1 MSVVIL
7 IISMMIV
14 GTMTARSMINKA
26 RLANARSLTQKSV
39 VNDLTSDLVAWY
51 ETSLESSFESG
62 ITKIDGSFVSIW
74 KDNNKDQTLKN
85 DATMSTAANQP
96 RFYNKAFYDSIP
108 GVRFNGTDD
117 FLSFNGTPL
126 VKNSY
131 TIFVVEQRRS
141 NASQSY
147 FIGGVNA
154 ASNSSMHLGYRN
166 DTTITQAHY
175 LNDMD
180 IVTSGNLVINSYSI
194 VIPRIHTF
202 FYNNSIGKKYTL
214 NGKFEYTNPVAQTS
228 PLVAF
233 GGAQIARYKT
243 SLYYNGDIGEIIIF
257 KRSLKTEEIEAIES
271 YLGSKYGISVS

>member
-1 MSVVIL
+1 M
-7 IISMMIV
+7 IISAMIV
-14 GTMTARSMINKA
+14 GTLTAKSLISKA

-39 VNDLTSDLVAWY
+39 VNDLGSDLVAWY
-51 ETSLESSFESG
+51 ETSLESSFELG
-62 ITKIDGSFVSIW
+62 VNQKDGTLIKIW

-96 RFYNKAFYDSIP
+96 QFYKKAFYDSIP
-108 GVRFNGTDD
+108 GVRFDGSND

-147 FIGGVNA
+147 FIGGVNIA
-154 ASNSSMHLGYRN
+154 ANSSLHLGYRN
-166 DTTITQAHY
+166 ETTITQAHY

-180 IVTSGNLVINSYSI
+180 IVTSGNLVINPYSI

-233 GGAQIARYKT
+233 GGAQIARYRPGP
-243 SLYYNGDIGEIIIF
+243 SYYYYNGDIGEIIIF